1 MTDESVSHR
10 ENRASLRLEKLESRV
25 MLSASPHDAHAPA
38 AHVASAAVDSTPDAV
53 FDLGVTGTEI
63 QFSYLG
69 TPSYMAGTISYVAS
83 AGHNSAGIGRYEENL
98 TPIFMDVNGDAVP
111 EFIGTNGV
119 ATFSFYA
126 GSYFIGSITT
136 VNTSFIQGMTA
147 AGEMLV
153 ASTGTVTAA
162 SGLMRGAAGGFSSQ
176 SVVGLFPTFAMKTAA
191 HFVMS
196 DYRVNPHQ
204 LVKLIGAIADS
215 LAETQ
220 QPKLKVTVVEMFHL
234 LGDVD
239 NHGHNHDKNWHSH
252 DADTNAPHSANQ
264 FAKRLDHVESWISRQ
279 LDRWADE
286 LADCRLG
293 SFGKV

>member
-1 MTDESVSHR
+1 MADESVSHR
-10 ENRASLRLEKLESRV
+10 VYRASLRLEKLESRV

-38 AHVASAAVDSTPDAV
+38 AHVASATVDSTPDAV

-63 QFSYLG
+63 QFSYMG
-69 TPSYMAGTISYVAS
+69 TPSYMAGTISYVAC
-83 AGHNSAGIGRYEENL
+83 AGHNTADIGRYEESL

-111 EFIGTNGV
+111 EFVGTNGV

-162 SGLMRGAAGGFSSQ
+162 SGLMKGVAGGFSSQ

-191 HFVMS
+191 HFVMC

-220 QPKLKVTVVEMFHL
+220 QPMLKGKVVDMFHL
-234 LGDVD
+234 LGDIEKQA
-239 NHGHNHDKNWHSH
+239 HKQDKNWHSH
-252 DADTNAPHSANQ
+252 DADTNAPHSANKL
-264 FAKRLDHVESWISRQ
+264 AKSLDHLESWISRR
-279 LDRWADE
+279 LDRWADD
-286 LADCRLG
+286 LADRRLG
-293 SFGKV
+293 SFG